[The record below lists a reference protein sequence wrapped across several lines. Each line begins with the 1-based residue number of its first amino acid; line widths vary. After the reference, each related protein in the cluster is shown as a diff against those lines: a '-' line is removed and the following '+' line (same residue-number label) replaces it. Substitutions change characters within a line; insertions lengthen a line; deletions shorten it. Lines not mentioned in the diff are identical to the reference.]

1 MPKPFYE
8 AMITLIPNITKISH
22 TQKRKP
28 QASIIDDCR
37 HKNHQ
42 QNASNPNPTNATLK
56 GSYTNDQL
64 EFTLGMQ
71 RFFSTQASFCSPDTP
86 SSFPPQDPCQMP
98 SAWNAGPLSGSMLSS
113 GLAPL
118 FCKRCDGQKHRL
130 ELHLLWLQSWHYPF
144 LAV

>member
-1 MPKPFYE
+1 MPKPFYK

-71 RFFSTQASFCSPDTP
+71 RFFHISTNQSMGYTTSTNWIK
-86 SSFPPQDPCQMP
+86 ST
-98 SAWNAGPLSGSMLSS
+98 WLS
-113 GLAPL
+113 
-118 FCKRCDGQKHRL
+118 
-130 ELHLLWLQSWHYPF
+130 E
-144 LAV
+144 